1 MIHHLVFQELSQFS
15 SVTQLDF
22 SDSSNYSSGIL
33 KNLWEQLFDLIAQK
47 YRQNPL
53 NYPIL
58 SSHRDP
64 LGTLYEFFLRNQLQ
78 FEESERKVIIQE
90 RNQKKQGFGTVY
102 TPFEI
107 VHMIVQHLLTKIL
120 TPPIRK
126 RYRIADIACG
136 TGRFLVEWYKQVGKN
151 NMWEYVGY
159 DVDKTALTIA
169 RDSPLPP
176 SDTSWVH
183 QDILLNEEME
193 FKEEKYDIILGNP
206 PYIES
211 RAIPDNYWEQIK
223 QNYQTAYKKFDLS
236 VVFLEK
242 IVTMLR
248 PGGWAGLIISN
259 KWLVSDY
266 GEKIRKLLLTDTH
279 LECLIDISHLS
290 VFHGIST
297 YPVILFFQKLRSPI
311 GHSKTTAVFHPQSLT
326 GLSRVFSEAN
336 QIEISQEYFLKLPK
350 HLILTNLSPQSLQ
363 LLTHLN
369 DLLNND
375 KAFRLGSPL
384 SPYTLRKGIHTGNIK
399 SKLIIHNPSTTP
411 PADDPTYKHVIT
423 SRQKVERYK
432 ISWEGLW
439 VHYQEGIIQKS
450 EGDYGSLREPWIFEA
465 NPKIVIKLFG
475 TTLQA
480 ALDTQQRYANN
491 SLILLVP
498 RPHDV
503 SPPILSKD
511 ATFENTLE
519 EYYYILGVL
528 NSKLISKYY
537 STLFSATHVRGDY
550 LQYYVKDLN
559 QIPLMR
565 VTQVT
570 IKKMKG
576 IAVLAQ
582 KLKTAYTT
590 SSLSTIK
597 TESLEKELNNRVE
610 NLYELPE

>member
-1 MIHHLVFQELSQFS
+1 MDLS
-15 SVTQLDF
+15 DPC
-22 SDSSNYSSGIL
+22 NYSSDIL
-33 KNLWEQLFDLIAQK
+33 KNLWEQLFDLIALK

-58 SSHRDP
+58 SSHGDP

-78 FEESERKVIIQE
+78 FEESERKVIIQK

-120 TPPIRK
+120 THPIRK

-136 TGRFLVEWYKQVGKN
+136 TGRFLGEWQALAGDSCN
-151 NMWEYVGY
+151 CDFSGY
-159 DVDKTALTIA
+159 DIDNKALEIA
-169 RDSPLPP
+169 KSALPFP
-176 SDTSWVH
+176 NAHWFH
-183 QDILLNEEME
+183 QDILLNEMIESNRH
-193 FKEEKYDIILGNP
+193 FDFILGNP

-211 RAIPDNYWEQIK
+211 RAIPDKYWEQIK
-223 QNYQTAYKKFDLS
+223 KNYQTAYKKFDLS

-242 IVTMLR
+242 IVTLLR
-248 PGGWAGLIISN
+248 PGGWAGIIVSN

-266 GEKIRKLLLTDTH
+266 GEKIRRLLLTDTYI
-279 LECLIDISHLS
+279 ESIVDISHLP

-311 GHSKTTAVFHPQSLT
+311 GHSKTTAIFHPQSLT

-350 HLILTNLSPQSLQ
+350 HLILTNISPQSLQ

-375 KAFRLGSPL
+375 KAFRLGSPF

-399 SKLIIHNPSTTP
+399 SKLFIHSPSTTP
-411 PADDPTYKHVIT
+411 PADDSTYKQAIT

-450 EGDYGSLREPWIFEA
+450 AGDYGSLREPWIFEA

-480 ALDTQQRYANN
+480 ALDTQQYYANN
-491 SLILLVP
+491 SLILLIP
-498 RPHDV
+498 RPHDAG
-503 SPPILSKD
+503 PLILSKG

-519 EYYYILGVL
+519 EFYYLLGVL
-528 NSKLISKYY
+528 NSKLISEYY

-550 LQYYVKDLN
+550 LQYYIKDLN

-565 VTQVT
+565 VTQGT
-570 IKKMKG
+570 IKKMKD
-576 IAVLAQ
+576 IAALSQ
-582 KLKTAYTT
+582 KLETAYTI
-590 SSLSTIK
+590 SSLSTIE
-597 TESLEKELNNRVE
+597 TDSLEKELNIRVE